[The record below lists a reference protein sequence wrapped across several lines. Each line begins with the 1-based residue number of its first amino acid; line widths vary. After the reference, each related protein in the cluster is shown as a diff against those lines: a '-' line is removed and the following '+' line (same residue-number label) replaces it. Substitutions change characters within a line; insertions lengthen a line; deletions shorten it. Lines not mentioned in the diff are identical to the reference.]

1 MNKYLTTKVN
11 EALKKGDLN
20 SFRSIITNDGFSIVE
35 AGNIFN
41 LFCKKQDKIDVGDFV
56 SAINHFAYT
65 FPEYFFTHLSRLCY
79 ANLDKVIDLIDSK
92 LHLQF
97 EGQYGAAIIQYL
109 KLAYHSCKTEDTK
122 VSLLDKIETI
132 PFSNSKILKVVEEL
146 NVLFDIEFQIKPV
159 DRNLNLQLNK
169 YSWDIVLYS
178 LCVLIEK
185 YNNIEATQPVIEA
198 FINQKKNN
206 GTFVGKLEE
215 YVIFLSCLLGRRNHE
230 QVSFAGK
237 RISGEIVRKSFEA
250 IERLFDKQLKRHQ
263 ITTLITQYCI
273 ENNLSVE
280 ENTDGEFEFRLI
292 DLAKEHRRKLEDIKI
307 QTESQYYDLIT
318 QEILSD
324 NAPELLLEEQ
334 VPFQTSYWKSFVFLE
349 NHGFFTSENGFDKAI
364 QLDGRSVPLEFPI
377 TYLQGIHSYSNK
389 KFGYLKERCN
399 SRNHLIR
406 LFEILQFSLENNDS
420 SGIPFQLETYEELV
434 KDFNAHLREQI
445 DNDQLKTG
453 SWEQV
458 VRSFVCDKSS
468 DEEKFSLDKHTHI
481 LLDGKCFGFRE
492 VFMQK
497 EPTYALYNKL
507 LTNSKDKE
515 ANQDT
520 SHFVSSLGDLL
531 IKNDYVV
538 LNEEQRKK
546 LDKECNV
553 EFDVFAYK
561 SGWLFLFEV
570 KSTNFRKDINNTSL
584 HVNRELMKASYQ
596 LDKQIDIAKSRPEV
610 IAKYL
615 GVTEEDIKNAQI
627 VSAIVSTSFEAD
639 HQLIGAHLKISHFEL
654 LRILSNDRDKLFMAF
669 LKTSFRFPEI
679 ALSSEVEALI
689 NCYQSSD
696 CNVVQ
701 FFEKLMIAKGP
712 SISPEMLNATILGG
726 HLWRF
731 LVGIPARKRNEF
743 YKIKNGELM
752 NFNESIDSEKLNYN
766 MHFVLKL
773 LGVN

>member
-1 MNKYLTTKVN
+1 MNKDLI
-11 EALKKGDLN
+11 LKIDDSLKRGDLD
-20 SFRSIITNDGFSIVE
+20 SFRSILTNNQFSIVE
-35 AGNIFN
+35 AGYTFN
-41 LFCKKQDKIDVGDFV
+41 LFCGKQYKILENSFIP
-56 SAINHFAYT
+56 AISIFAYT
-65 FPEYFFTHLSRLCY
+65 FPEYFFTHINRLCY
-79 ANLDKVIDLIDSK
+79 TNSDKIVELINPE
-92 LHLQF
+92 LYLQY

-109 KLAYHSCKTEDTK
+109 KLAYYHCKTGKTK
-122 VSLLDKIETI
+122 ESFLDEIESI
-132 PFSNSKILKVVEEL
+132 QFSNHKILKVVEEL
-146 NVLFDIEFQIKPV
+146 NVLYNIEYQVSPKDIDLSI
-159 DRNLNLQLNK
+159 QLNK
-169 YSWDIVLYS
+169 YSWDMLLYS

-198 FINQKKNN
+198 FINQKEN
-206 GTFVGKLEE
+206 GSFVGNMSDYVVFLSCIRGQRNREHISFVGKRLKAED
-215 YVIFLSCLLGRRNHE
+215 I
-230 QVSFAGK
+230 K
-237 RISGEIVRKSFEA
+237 TSFEA
-250 IERLFDKQLKRHQ
+250 IERLFDMQLKRHQ
-263 ITTLITQYCI
+263 IASLITQYCN

-280 ENTDGEFEFRLI
+280 ENTEGEFEFRLI
-292 DLAKEHRRKLEDIKI
+292 DLAKEHRRKLVDIKI

-318 QEILSD
+318 QEILND
-324 NAPELLLEEQ
+324 NAPEFLSEEQ
-334 VPFQTSYWKSFVFLE
+334 VQFQTSYWKSFVFLE
-349 NHGFFTSENGFDKAI
+349 NHGFVTSENGFDKAI
-364 QLDGRSVPLEFPI
+364 LLDGRSMPLEFPI

-420 SGIPFQLETYEELV
+420 SGIPFHLETYEELV

-458 VRSFVCDKSS
+458 VSSFVCDKSN

-497 EPTYALYNKL
+497 EPTYTLYNKL

-654 LRILSNDRDKLFMAF
+654 LRILSNDRDKLFIAF

-696 CNVVQ
+696 CNVVL

-712 SISPEMLNATILGG
+712 SISPEMLNDTILGG